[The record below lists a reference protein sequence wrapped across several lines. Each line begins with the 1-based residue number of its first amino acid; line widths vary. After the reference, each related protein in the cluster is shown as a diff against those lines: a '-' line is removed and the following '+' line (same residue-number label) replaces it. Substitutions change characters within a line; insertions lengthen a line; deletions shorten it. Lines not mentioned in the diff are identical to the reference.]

1 MVFSND
7 EYPHHDKTEVL
18 YGVDII
24 IKNSLEAFSWM
35 KVIMEGSIDKDGP
48 FLNVSHEPIWNGYI
62 KLKKRGIKLRFVTEV
77 TINNIQF
84 CKKFMEVAE
93 ICHLEEF

>member
-1 MVFSND
+1 MVFHND

-24 IKNSLEAFSWM
+24 IKKFLETFSRV
-35 KVIMEGSIDKDGP
+35 KVSMEGSIDKDGP

-62 KLKKRGIKLRFVTEV
+62 KLKKKGIKLRCVTEV
-77 TINNIQF
+77 TINNIQY
-84 CKKFMEVAE
+84 CKKFMVVV
-93 ICHLEEF
+93 

>member
-1 MVFSND
+1 MVFHND

-24 IKNSLEAFSWM
+24 IKKFLETFSRV
-35 KVIMEGSIDKDGP
+35 KVSMEGSIDKDGP

-62 KLKKRGIKLRFVTEV
+62 KLKKRGIKLRCVTEV
-77 TINNIQF
+77 TI
-84 CKKFMEVAE
+84 
-93 ICHLEEF
+93 